1 MNIYEHA
8 IRELYPDWQGTTV
21 IGGGY
26 VLLEIQTESGT
37 KPDMAAVIT
46 QAEQSAAIYD
56 AKEQLAA
63 MDKILPRHIE
73 DLMDNAG
80 LTYFGEQAAIKAQK
94 QALRAVITGS

>member
-21 IGGGY
+21 VGGGN

-37 KPDMAAVIT
+37 KPDMAAVIV
-46 QAEQSAAIYD
+46 QAEQAAAIYD
-56 AKEQLAA
+56 AKEQLMA
-63 MDKILPRHIE
+63 MDAILPRHIE

-80 LTYFGEQAAIKAQK
+80 LPYYGEQATIKTQK
-94 QALRAVITGS
+94 QALRAIVTGS

>member
-21 IGGGY
+21 IGGGNI
-26 VLLEIQTESGT
+26 LLEIQTESGA
-37 KPDMAAVIT
+37 KPDMTAVIT
-46 QAEQSAAIYD
+46 LAEQSAAIYD
-56 AKEQLAA
+56 AKEQLTA

-80 LTYFGEQAAIKAQK
+80 LTYFGEQAAIKTQK
-94 QALRAVITGS
+94 EALRAIVTGS